1 LAGHE
6 EQGFQRRIARIETLV
21 HGVESIADPA
31 ARAGAEE
38 LVQALLDLHG
48 TGLGRIMDIV
58 AESGAA
64 APAIFGHLAGDDLVG
79 SLLMLHGLHPEDC
92 ETRVLRALDSVR
104 PYLGSHGGDV
114 ELLGIVGE
122 VVKLR
127 LGGSCHGCPSS
138 AMTLKLAIE
147 DAIYE
152 AAPEVSSIEVEGVVE
167 RPAPPPNFVPLAHL
181 RDDGTG
187 LSSNGRGAKP
197 TNGILSIAWQQVGDL
212 ASLDADAVRTLD
224 VAGRTVSFCRVGET
238 FYAYDNLC
246 PRCARALAGARLEA
260 TALVCPGCGRR
271 YDVQRAGQ
279 GLDDPRDH
287 LEPFPLLAEGGRVK
301 VALPVLGG

>member
-1 LAGHE
+1 MAKDE

-21 HGVESIADPA
+21 HGIETIADPV

-48 TGLGRIMDIV
+48 TGLGRIMDVI
-58 AESGAA
+58 AESGEA
-64 APAIFGHLAGDDLVG
+64 APAIFSRLAGDELVG
-79 SLLMLHGLHPEDC
+79 SLLLLHGLHPEDC
-92 ETRVLRALDSVR
+92 ATRVLRALDSVR

-114 ELLGIVGE
+114 ELLGIEGE

-127 LGGSCHGCPSS
+127 LAGSCHGCPSS

-147 DAIYE
+147 DAIYD
-152 AAPEVSSIEVEGVVE
+152 AAPEVSSIEVEGVVA
-167 RPAPPPNFVPLAHL
+167 RPEPPPNFVPLGHL
-181 RDDGTG
+181 RDDGKEP
-187 LSSNGRGAKP
+187 SSNGRGAKSA
-197 TNGILSIAWQQVGDL
+197 NGIPSLSWQQVEGL
-212 ASLDADAVRTLD
+212 ASLDSDAVRTLE
-224 VAGRTVSFCRVGET
+224 VAGRTVSFCRVGAN

-246 PRCARALAGARLEA
+246 PHCARALAGARLEA
-260 TALVCPGCGRR
+260 LALVCPGCGRR

-287 LEPFPLLAEGGRVK
+287 LEPFPLLAEGDRVK
-301 VALPVLGG
+301 VALPFLRG